1 MFLYYLATFLTILKL
16 SYICDTM
23 ETFIDVYL
31 KSNGEKASV
40 IYKKLIN
47 LGLKPTI
54 GEHDFV
60 YDWKKIV
67 DIEEELKL
75 IENIQS
81 ALNEDKVTLK
91 FKTIR

>member
-1 MFLYYLATFLTILKL
+1 
-16 SYICDTM
+16 M

-31 KSNGEKASV
+31 KSDGGKASV
-40 IYKKLIN
+40 IYKKLIDLN
-47 LGLKPTI
+47 LKPTI

-75 IENIQS
+75 VEDIQT
-81 ALNEDKVTLK
+81 ALKDDKVILK